1 MTTLAA
7 MLSRADRERLLRRL
21 RELRELDHL
30 MREPGTLAAPQPG
43 QDGPARLGELVI
55 NESSKPRPA
64 P

>member
-1 MTTLAA
+1 MTALPA
-7 MLSRADRERLLRRL
+7 MLSRADRERLLKRL

-43 QDGPARLGELVI
+43 QDGTAHRTGDNSAV
-55 NESSKPRPA
+55 KPRPA